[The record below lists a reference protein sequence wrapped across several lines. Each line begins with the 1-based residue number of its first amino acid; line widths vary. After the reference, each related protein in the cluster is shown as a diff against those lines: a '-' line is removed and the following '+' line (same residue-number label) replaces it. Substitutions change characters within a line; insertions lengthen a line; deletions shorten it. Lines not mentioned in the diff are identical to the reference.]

1 MLAALKDI
9 HKKIASNPF
18 NKVAVILLRII
29 VGATFVVSG
38 FVKAIDPMGSVY
50 KFQEYIAALD
60 LATLQGSEVF
70 LAFAVPA
77 IELVLGVMLIT
88 GCLRRTTPLLLLLL
102 MGVMLP
108 LTYFLATTNA
118 VPDCGCF
125 GDAIKL
131 TNWQTFWKN
140 VVLTVMLIYL
150 LLQNKSVPCIYGPII
165 QWIVMLLTLGLSI
178 AISTVGYSTQPLI
191 DFRPYKV
198 GTHIGSQLQPVA
210 DSDFVFVY
218 EKDGQQQ
225 EFSIDSIP
233 DEEDGWTFIDRKKV
247 TPDLSPAQK
256 AAINAVTIYD
266 QGTDITEEVLDS
278 TSNQLLILM
287 PDIDRVNK
295 AYAFTLNDL
304 AKTCSN
310 KGATLYAITSASQ
323 EQIEEWSDL
332 TGPNYPIYT
341 GDDSE
346 IKMLA
351 RGNPAVVYVEK
362 GVVVWKRTLISIPT
376 KQLLNNKVP
385 LAQLSDDIS
394 PSLQLW
400 ELLWPYLLIMIAL
413 LFVNRIYPVISFF
426 VNRFK
431 KPKED

>member
-1 MLAALKDI
+1 M
-9 HKKIASNPF
+9 
-18 NKVAVILLRII
+18 
-29 VGATFVVSG
+29 
-38 FVKAIDPMGSVY
+38 
-50 KFQEYIAALD
+50 
-60 LATLQGSEVF
+60 
-70 LAFAVPA
+70 
-77 IELVLGVMLIT
+77 
-88 GCLRRTTPLLLLLL
+88 
-102 MGVMLP
+102 
-108 LTYFLATTNA
+108 
-118 VPDCGCF
+118 
-125 GDAIKL
+125 
-131 TNWQTFWKN
+131 
-140 VVLTVMLIYL
+140 
-150 LLQNKSVPCIYGPII
+150 
-165 QWIVMLLTLGLSI
+165 
-178 AISTVGYSTQPLI
+178 
-191 DFRPYKV
+191 
-198 GTHIGSQLQPVA
+198 
-210 DSDFVFVY
+210 
-218 EKDGQQQ
+218 
-225 EFSIDSIP
+225 
-233 DEEDGWTFIDRKKV
+233 
-247 TPDLSPAQK
+247 
-256 AAINAVTIYD
+256 
-266 QGTDITEEVLDS
+266 
-278 TSNQLLILM
+278 
-287 PDIDRVNK
+287 NK

-362 GVVVWKRTLISIPT
+362 GVVVWKRTLSSIPT